1 MLVCAGPSCCRPLPP
16 VMTPVNVVLRG
27 GTTARSVSG
36 TDVEPDAVLSRNDAG
51 RSLGWAGSLL
61 VTNTVP
67 VAPGARTTGVATPW
81 LTKLDVV
88 IRNWIGP
95 LKPELF
101 EYPKYAVHVP
111 AIGKCTSTWPKL
123 LNPCGIE

>member
-1 MLVCAGPSCCRPLPP
+1 
-16 VMTPVNVVLRG
+16 MTPVNVVLRA

-36 TDVEPDAVLSRNDAG
+36 TDVVPDPVLSWTDAE

-61 VTNTVP
+61 VTSTVP
-67 VAPGARTTGVATPW
+67 VAPGARTTGVAMPS
-81 LTKLDVV
+81 LTKFDVV

-101 EYPKYAVHVP
+101 EYPKMAVQFP